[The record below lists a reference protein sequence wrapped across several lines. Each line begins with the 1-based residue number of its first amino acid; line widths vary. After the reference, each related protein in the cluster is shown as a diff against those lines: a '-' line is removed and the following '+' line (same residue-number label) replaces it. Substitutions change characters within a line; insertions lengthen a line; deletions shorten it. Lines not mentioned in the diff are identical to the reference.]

1 MLTEEEALKVFK
13 ELYKVKSFTLKDVEK
28 HFPEI
33 ARLIILL
40 HYKTDRNSLLS
51 YDDKITNI
59 STSVDTADSILLL
72 NICRICD
79 IIYNG
84 NGSDTLPEG
93 RISALK
99 DYYAKVCERVQY
111 YKELDFNVLI

>member
-59 STSVDTADSILLL
+59 STSVDDADSVFIL

-79 IIYNG
+79 IIYSG
-84 NGSDTLPEG
+84 IGTDT
-93 RISALK
+93 ISEDYIIALK
-99 DYYAKVCERVQY
+99 GYYSKVCERVQY